1 VINQPNIKYIKC
13 LTLASIADPVTF
25 PKTQLPFESQNMM
38 VVPLGKALG
47 IMKVGK
53 EWFPTARVSG
63 PSLNSRVISI
73 KVTSGLCELSI
84 NHDYA

>member
-1 VINQPNIKYIKC
+1 M
-13 LTLASIADPVTF
+13 
-25 PKTQLPFESQNMM
+25 QLPFESQNMT

-53 EWFPTARVSG
+53 EWFLTACVSG
-63 PSLNSRVISI
+63 PSLNSGVISI
-73 KVTSGLCELSI
+73 KVTSGSCELSI

>member
-1 VINQPNIKYIKC
+1 M
-13 LTLASIADPVTF
+13 T
-25 PKTQLPFESQNMM
+25 

-53 EWFPTARVSG
+53 EWFLTTRVSG
-63 PSLNSRVISI
+63 PSLNSGVISI
-73 KVTSGLCELSI
+73 KVTSGSCKLSI